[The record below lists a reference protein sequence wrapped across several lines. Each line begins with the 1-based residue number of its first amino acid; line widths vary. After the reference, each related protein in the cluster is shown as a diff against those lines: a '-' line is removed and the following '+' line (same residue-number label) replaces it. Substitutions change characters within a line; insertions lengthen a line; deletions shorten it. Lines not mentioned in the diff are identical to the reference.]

1 VPKPTSTKPPT
12 TTTTPAPS
20 TTRPKI
26 PRPIGK

>member
-12 TTTTPAPS
+12 TTTTPPPA

-26 PRPIGK
+26 PRPIK